1 MTEGFSVSSDEIREK
16 LFDEKQKG
24 GRIMR
29 TMQGMLKTS
38 HSTQLVPLETFLL
51 EEGKIYITDTITDES
66 ANLFTQQIMYL
77 EQKYQERPIHIYI
90 NSSGGVVEAGLAMR
104 DMIKGLEK
112 KGIEVNIYCIQM
124 AASMATILLASGPK
138 GHRRI
143 LKSSKTMVH
152 EPLISGGVSGSA
164 TTIQKTAESIMNTKC
179 RLVKLLAEDTGRSLA
194 EIEEAIFYDH
204 FMNAEESVEF
214 GLCDEVID
222 YL

>member
-1 MTEGFSVSSDEIREK
+1 
-16 LFDEKQKG
+16 
-24 GRIMR
+24 MR

-51 EEGKIYITDTITDES
+51 EEGKVYITDTITDES

-77 EQKYQERPIHIYI
+77 EQKYPERPIHIYI
-90 NSSGGVVEAGLAMR
+90 NSPGGAVDAGLAMR

-124 AASMATILLASGPK
+124 AASMAAILLASGSK
-138 GHRRI
+138 GYRRI
-143 LKSSKTMVH
+143 LKSSKTMIH
-152 EPLISGGVSGSA
+152 EPLIS
-164 TTIQKTAESIMNTKC
+164 
-179 RLVKLLAEDTGRSLA
+179 EDTGRSLT
-194 EIEEAIFYDH
+194 EIEEAISYDH